1 MLLNF
6 QIFEIFADT
15 ILLLISYSIMVREG
29 AVYNFCPVKS
39 PEACSVAQ
47 HMGCLDEC
55 SAYA

>member
-15 ILLLISYSIMVREG
+15 ILLLISYSIVGRECV
-29 AVYNFCPVKS
+29 VYNFCPLKS
-39 PEACSVAQ
+39 PEACSMAQ
-47 HMGCLDEC
+47 HMVYLDEC